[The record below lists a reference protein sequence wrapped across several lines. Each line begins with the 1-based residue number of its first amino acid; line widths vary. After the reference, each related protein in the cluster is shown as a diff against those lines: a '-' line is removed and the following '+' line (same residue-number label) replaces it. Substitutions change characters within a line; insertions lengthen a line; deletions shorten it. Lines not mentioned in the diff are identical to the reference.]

1 MAGNTLFTYGP
12 SNVDSLLS
20 TTLSAVRKKMAD
32 NIFTRIPLFN
42 WLKQKSKIT
51 ENGGASVVCPV
62 MFGKNSTA
70 KPYSGYGIID
80 TTPQEG
86 MTAAQYAW
94 KQYAAT
100 VSISGLEEQQ
110 NRGDK
115 AIIKLLEAKV
125 KQAEMSLRDKL
136 DVDMWATSTAT
147 NAILALPTIVDT
159 TTSIGDISKSSNS
172 WWQAQVTASGSFAAR
187 GLSDLRSLW
196 NTIINNSVDGRSG
209 DFICS
214 AQSPYEFYEGT
225 LQPQQR
231 FDNAAMAS
239 AGFET
244 LKYKSA
250 IWTFD
255 TNTPSG
261 NLFVL
266 QSGNLEL
273 VVSSGRDFVNSPFIK
288 PANQDAKVSQILL
301 MCALVSDNIRRLGK
315 LTGITA

>member
-214 AQSPYEFYEGT
+214 AQSPYEFT
-225 LQPQQR
+225 RVR
-231 FDNAAMAS
+231 FSHSRGLTTPLWLRRGLKPSSTRARFGPLTPTRPPVTCSSFKAATWNWLCLL
-239 AGFET
+239 AGISSIARSSSPPT
-244 LKYKSA
+244 R
-250 IWTFD
+250 
-255 TNTPSG
+255 TPRC
-261 NLFVL
+261 LRF
-266 QSGNLEL
+266 
-273 VVSSGRDFVNSPFIK
+273 F
-288 PANQDAKVSQILL
+288 
-301 MCALVSDNIRRLGK
+301 
-315 LTGITA
+315 